1 MNPLSVFFLLVI
13 ILLVFCYF
21 WIVFIDKWAKS
32 NTVVAKFELI
42 LIYGVPLILGL
53 ILSTTFPI
61 HLLV

>member
-1 MNPLSVFFLLVI
+1 MSPLSVFFLLVI
-13 ILLVFCYF
+13 ILFVFCYF

-32 NTVVAKFELI
+32 NAVVAKFEII
-42 LIYGVPLILGL
+42 LIFGVPLILGL

>member
-1 MNPLSVFFLLVI
+1 MSPLSVFFLLVI

-53 ILSTTFPI
+53 ILSTTYPT

>member
-1 MNPLSVFFLLVI
+1 MSPLSVFFLLVI

-21 WIVFIDKWAKS
+21 WIVFIYSWAKS

-42 LIYGVPLILGL
+42 LIYGVPFILGL